1 MVNYKLYNYEIH
13 FSGGEG
19 FMDLQKHHKATFDNI
34 SEEKRSR
41 IINAATMEF
50 ALKGFEN
57 ANINS
62 IAKKADVS
70 VGSLY
75 KYFENKQ
82 DLFLTIVHYGISSM
96 EEMLI
101 NLAQSDED
109 ILLKVEKIIRSI
121 QKSSKENELL
131 IKLYNVMTSENNP
144 RFASQ
149 FAYEMESMT
158 ARIYRLSI
166 EKGKKTGDVREDIDS
181 AFAAY
186 LIDNIFMNLQF
197 SYASDYY
204 KERFKIYTG
213 NDILERD
220 DFVVEQ
226 CLKFIKSALKK

>member
-1 MVNYKLYNYEIH
+1 
-13 FSGGEG
+13 
-19 FMDLQKHHKATFDNI
+19 MDLQKHHKATFDNI
-34 SEEKRSR
+34 SQEKRER
-41 IINAATMEF
+41 IINAATTEF
-50 ALKGFEN
+50 ALKGFDN
-57 ANINS
+57 ANIKN

-82 DLFLTIVHYGISSM
+82 DLFLTIIHYNISTI
-96 EEMLI
+96 EDLLET
-101 NLAQSDED
+101 LAVSDED
-109 ILLKVEKIIRSI
+109 ILLKAEQIIRTI
-121 QKSSKENELL
+121 QSYSKQNPLI

-149 FAYEMESMT
+149 FAYEMESMS
-158 ARIYRLSI
+158 ARIYRVAI
-166 EKGKKTGDVREDIDS
+166 EEGKKTGDVRSDIDS

-186 LIDNIFMNLQF
+186 LLDSLFMSLQF

-204 KERFKIYTG
+204 KERFRIYNG
-213 NDILERD
+213 NDILDKD

>member
-1 MVNYKLYNYEIH
+1 MVKYKLYNYEIY
-13 FSGGEG
+13 FSGGGG

-96 EEMLI
+96 EEMLM

-131 IKLYNVMTSENNP
+131 IKLYNVMTSESNP

>member
-1 MVNYKLYNYEIH
+1 
-13 FSGGEG
+13 
-19 FMDLQKHHKATFDNI
+19 MDLQKHHKATFDNI
-34 SEEKRSR
+34 APEKRER
-41 IINAATMEF
+41 IINAATAEF

-82 DLFLTIVHYGISSM
+82 DMFLTIIHYSIATM
-96 EEMLI
+96 EDML
-101 NLAQSDED
+101 NELLESDED
-109 ILLKVEKIIRSI
+109 ILLKVEHIIRTI
-121 QKSSKENELL
+121 QQYSKENVL
-131 IKLYNVMTSENNP
+131 IVKLYNVMTSENNP

-149 FAYEMESMT
+149 FAFEMESMT
-158 ARIYRLSI
+158 ARIYRTAI
-166 EKGKKTGDVREDIDS
+166 ERGKKAGDVREDIDS

-186 LIDNIFMNLQF
+186 LLDNIFMNLQF
-197 SYASDYY
+197 SYACDYY
-204 KERFKIYTG
+204 RERLKIYTG
-213 NDILERD
+213 NDTPEKD

>member
-1 MVNYKLYNYEIH
+1 V
-13 FSGGEG
+13 
-19 FMDLQKHHKATFDNI
+19 DLQKHHKATFDNI
-34 SEEKRSR
+34 APEKRER

-57 ANINS
+57 ANINN

-82 DLFLTIVHYGISSM
+82 DMFLTIIHYSIATM
-96 EEMLI
+96 EDML
-101 NLAQSDED
+101 NELLESDED
-109 ILLKVEKIIRSI
+109 ILLKVEHIIRTI
-121 QKSSKENELL
+121 QSYSKKNVL
-131 IKLYNVMTSENNP
+131 IVKLYNVMTSENNP

-158 ARIYRLSI
+158 ARIYRTAI
-166 EKGKKTGDVREDIDS
+166 ERGKKAGDVREDIDS

-186 LIDNIFMNLQF
+186 LLDNIFMNLQF
-197 SYASDYY
+197 SYACDYY
-204 KERFKIYTG
+204 KERLKIYTG
-213 NDILERD
+213 NDTPDRD

>member
-1 MVNYKLYNYEIH
+1 
-13 FSGGEG
+13 
-19 FMDLQKHHKATFDNI
+19 MDLQMHHKATFDNI
-34 SEEKRSR
+34 SPEKRNR
-41 IINAATMEF
+41 IINAATTEF
-50 ALKGFEN
+50 ALKGFDN
-57 ANINS
+57 ANINN

-75 KYFENKQ
+75 KYFSNKQ
-82 DLFLTIVHYGISSM
+82 DLFLTIIHYGISSM
-96 EEMLI
+96 EEML
-101 NLAQSDED
+101 LKLVESDED

-131 IKLYNVMTSENNP
+131 IKLYNVMTSESNP

-158 ARIYRLSI
+158 ARIYRLAI
-166 EKGKKTGDVREDIDS
+166 ERGKKTGDVREDIDS

-186 LIDNIFMNLQF
+186 LLDNIFMNLQF

-204 KERFKIYTG
+204 KERFRIYAG
-213 NDILERD
+213 NEILERD

-226 CLKFIKSALKK
+226 CLKFIKAALKKEIN

>member
-1 MVNYKLYNYEIH
+1 
-13 FSGGEG
+13 
-19 FMDLQKHHKATFDNI
+19 MDLQKHHKATFDNI
-34 SEEKRSR
+34 SVEKRER

-57 ANINS
+57 ANINN

-82 DLFLTIVHYGISSM
+82 DLFLTIINYSIANM
-96 EEMLI
+96 EDML
-101 NLAQSDED
+101 NELLESDED
-109 ILLKVEKIIRSI
+109 ILLKVEHIIRTI
-121 QKSSKENELL
+121 QSYSKENPLL
-131 IKLYNVMTSENNP
+131 VKLYNVMTSENNP

-149 FAYEMESMT
+149 FAYEMESMS
-158 ARIYRLSI
+158 ARIYRTAI
-166 EKGKKTGDVREDIDS
+166 ERGKKTGDVREDIDS

-186 LIDNIFMNLQF
+186 LLDNIFMNLQF
-197 SYASDYY
+197 SYACDYY
-204 KERFKIYTG
+204 KERLKIYTG
-213 NDILERD
+213 NDTPDKD

>member
-1 MVNYKLYNYEIH
+1 
-13 FSGGEG
+13 
-19 FMDLQKHHKATFDNI
+19 MDLQKHHKATFDNI
-34 SEEKRSR
+34 SQEKRER
-41 IINAATMEF
+41 IINAATTEF
-50 ALKGFEN
+50 ALKGFDN
-57 ANINS
+57 ANINN

-82 DLFLTIVHYGISSM
+82 DLFLTIIHYNISTI
-96 EEMLI
+96 EDLLET
-101 NLAQSDED
+101 LAVSDED
-109 ILLKVEKIIRSI
+109 ILLKAEQIIRTI
-121 QKSSKENELL
+121 QSYSKQNPLI

-149 FAYEMESMT
+149 FAYEMESMS
-158 ARIYRLSI
+158 ARIYRVAI
-166 EKGKKTGDVREDIDS
+166 EEGKKTGDVRSDIDS

-186 LIDNIFMNLQF
+186 LLDSLFMSLQF

-204 KERFKIYTG
+204 KERFRIYNG
-213 NDILERD
+213 NDILDKD

>member
-1 MVNYKLYNYEIH
+1 
-13 FSGGEG
+13 
-19 FMDLQKHHKATFDNI
+19 MDLQKHHKPTFDNI
-34 SEEKRSR
+34 SSEKRER
-41 IINAATMEF
+41 ILDAATKEF
-50 ALKGFEN
+50 AKNGFEN
-57 ANINS
+57 ANINN

-82 DLFLTIVHYGISSM
+82 DLFLTVVQYSIRAM
-96 EEMLI
+96 ETLLTS
-101 NLAQSDED
+101 LAESDED
-109 ILLKVEKIIRSI
+109 ILLKVEQIIRTI
-121 QKSSKENELL
+121 QKTSKENVLL
-131 IKLYNVMTSENNP
+131 VKLYNVMTSENNP

-158 ARIYRLSI
+158 ARIYRVAI
-166 EKGKKTGDVREDIDS
+166 EQGKKTGDVREDIDS

-197 SYASDYY
+197 SYACDYY
-204 KERFKIYTG
+204 KERLKIFTG
-213 NDILERD
+213 NDTENKD

>member
-1 MVNYKLYNYEIH
+1 
-13 FSGGEG
+13 
-19 FMDLQKHHKATFDNI
+19 MDLQKHHKATFDNI
-34 SEEKRSR
+34 APEKRER

-57 ANINS
+57 ANINN

-82 DLFLTIVHYGISSM
+82 DMFLTIIHYSIATM
-96 EEMLI
+96 EDML
-101 NLAQSDED
+101 NELLESDED
-109 ILLKVEKIIRSI
+109 ILLKVEHIIRTI
-121 QKSSKENELL
+121 QSYSKKNVL
-131 IKLYNVMTSENNP
+131 IVKLYNVMTSENNP

-158 ARIYRLSI
+158 ARIYRTAI
-166 EKGKKTGDVREDIDS
+166 ERGKKAGDVREDIDS

-186 LIDNIFMNLQF
+186 LLDNIFMNLQF
-197 SYASDYY
+197 SYACDYY
-204 KERFKIYTG
+204 KERMKIYTG
-213 NDILERD
+213 NDTPDRD

>member
-1 MVNYKLYNYEIH
+1 
-13 FSGGEG
+13 
-19 FMDLQKHHKATFDNI
+19 MDLQKHHKATFDNI
-34 SEEKRSR
+34 APEKRER
-41 IINAATMEF
+41 IISAATAEF

-57 ANINS
+57 ANINN

-82 DLFLTIVHYGISSM
+82 DMFLTIIHYSIATM
-96 EEMLI
+96 EDML
-101 NLAQSDED
+101 NELLESDED
-109 ILLKVEKIIRSI
+109 ILLKVEHIIRTI
-121 QKSSKENELL
+121 QKYSKENVL
-131 IKLYNVMTSENNP
+131 IVKLYNVMTSENNP

-158 ARIYRLSI
+158 ARIYRTAI
-166 EKGKKTGDVREDIDS
+166 ERGKKSGDVREDIDS

-186 LIDNIFMNLQF
+186 LLDNIFMNLQF
-197 SYASDYY
+197 SYACDYY
-204 KERFKIYTG
+204 RERMKIYTG
-213 NDILERD
+213 NETPDKD